1 MIRAPLAHECPGMA
15 HDYDTLLW
23 EQMGALA
30 DLAASLEPA
39 DWDHPSLCEGWRVRD
54 VYGHMCVGHTYPLP
68 KLLAKVAANGFDVD
82 KGSAKE
88 SAAWAD
94 AHTPDE
100 IAATIDHIATAHV
113 RKGIAKLI
121 PDSDGYVDHVIHEL
135 DIRRPLDRPR
145 SRADDRTVAAL
156 DAMLLAKGGG
166 TKPKKRMAGL
176 SFVATDVGWSTRSG
190 PKVRGTA
197 EALLLGLANRDVA
210 LGELDGDGA
219 ATFAGRVGAAA

>member
-1 MIRAPLAHECPGMA
+1 MIRPVPVHECPGMA

-30 DLAASLEPA
+30 DLAKSLEPA
-39 DWDHPSLCEGWRVRD
+39 DWDHPSLCDGWRVRD

-68 KLLAKVAANGFDVD
+68 KLLAKVAAHGFDVD

-100 IAATIDHIATAHV
+100 IAATIDHIATDHV

-121 PDSDGYVDHVIHEL
+121 PDSDGYVDHVIHEF
-135 DIRRPLDRPR
+135 DIRRPLGRPR
-145 SRADDRTVAAL
+145 ELAGDRKVAAL

-166 TKPKKRMAGL
+166 TKPKKRMEGL
-176 SFVATDVGWSTRSG
+176 SFTATDVDWSTGSG
-190 PKVRGTA
+190 PEVRGTA

-210 LGELDGDGA
+210 LGELDGEGA
-219 ATFAGRVGAAA
+219 ASFAGRVGANA

>member
-1 MIRAPLAHECPGMA
+1 MAP
-15 HDYDTLLW
+15 DYDTLLW

-30 DLAASLEPA
+30 DLAAGLEPA

-94 AHTPDE
+94 AHSTEE
-100 IAATIDHIATAHV
+100 ITATIT
-113 RKGIAKLI
+113 GIARDHTRHGIARFI

-135 DIRRPLDRPR
+135 DVRRPLGRPR
-145 SRADDRTVAAL
+145 ELPEANKVAAL
-156 DAMLLAKGGG
+156 AAMLLAKGGG
-166 TKPKKRMAGL
+166 TKPAKRMAGL
-176 SFVATDVGWSTRSG
+176 RFVATDADWSTGDG
-190 PKVRGTA
+190 PEVRGAT
-197 EALLLGLANRDVA
+197 EALLLGLGNRDVA

-219 ATFAGRVGAAA
+219 ATFAERVGR